1 MINEKINELKKC
13 YKTKETKDLFING
26 YKTSPIMIGQM
37 LFKGLVEVKSQT
49 IPKIWSMIPIIH
61 PATT

>member
-49 IPKIWSMIPIIH
+49 IPKI
-61 PATT
+61 